1 MLDAQGLGLSPE
13 SNKPLVAVVSRLVPQ
28 KGIHLI
34 KAAIYRTV
42 QQGGQFVLLGSGH
55 ADGIFKQMMTTDFKD
70 HPDCKSVTTS
80 FPCLQSIMLLA
91 GFITFP

>member
-1 MLDAQGLGLSPE
+1 MSVD

-34 KAAIYRTV
+34 KASVYRTV

-55 ADGIFKQMMTTDFKD
+55 ADGIFKQMMATDFKD
-70 HPDCKSVTTS
+70 HPDCK
-80 FPCLQSIMLLA
+80 
-91 GFITFP
+91 